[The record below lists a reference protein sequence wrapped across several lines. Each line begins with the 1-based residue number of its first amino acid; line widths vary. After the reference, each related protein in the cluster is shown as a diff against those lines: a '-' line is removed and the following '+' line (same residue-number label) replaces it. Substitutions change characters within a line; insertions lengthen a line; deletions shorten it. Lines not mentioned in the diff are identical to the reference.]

1 MESSAPEAL
10 VGRRAEGTRL
20 QKWKSLVAF
29 QPPLLSKVEGEPSV
43 AGWVSAPRGWHLQS
57 CVYTASLTEGQG
69 RVLG

>member
-29 QPPLLSKVEGEPSV
+29 QPPLAL
-43 AGWVSAPRGWHLQS
+43 
-57 CVYTASLTEGQG
+57 
-69 RVLG
+69 